1 VNIPRLILAL
11 FSAVAFAAPAW
22 PAPRQEAD
30 SGAQAPTVTIA
41 AKRFEF
47 EPAEI
52 HLKAGEPATLAVTS
66 QDVTHGFFSRQLG
79 FDEDLPPGKA
89 VDVHVKPEKPG
100 RYTVICDHYCGSG
113 HGGMKLTVV
122 VE

>member
-1 VNIPRLILAL
+1 MNIRRLTLAAL
-11 FSAVAFAAPAW
+11 CAAALAAPA
-22 PAPRQEAD
+22 APQEAD
-30 SGAQAPTVTIA
+30 SSATAATVAIA

-79 FDEDLPPGKA
+79 FDEDLAPGKT
-89 VDVHVKPEKPG
+89 VEVHVKPEKPG
-100 RYTVICDHYCGSG
+100 RYTIICDHYCGSG

>member
-1 VNIPRLILAL
+1 MNISRLTLAVL
-11 FSAVAFAAPAW
+11 CAATVAVPAT
-22 PAPRQEAD
+22 PQEAD
-30 SGAQAPTVTIA
+30 SSAATVAIA

-79 FDEDLPPGKA
+79 FDEDLPPGKT
-89 VDVHVKPEKPG
+89 VDVHVKPDKPG
-100 RYTVICDHYCGSG
+100 RYTIICDHYCGSG